1 MLRLKVA
8 PPSEK
13 ATEGSSVDHF
23 TSSAL
28 RALGITV
35 IEGSTEVCI
44 AFNHWH
50 PSVLNYINE
59 NQPNPINRR
68 FHRTIPRKL
77 GKEIGLGDA
86 DKESDGFDGSL
97 LGYINIPNA
106 TFVMW
111 DGFMKT
117 VAIDSMFTQIAE
129 NRAPILVA
137 LLEYTPAKQLSS
149 IRHLQQYQDHFLA
162 CCKST
167 SLHEVVDFPVKVRE
181 SSSVRHD
188 SCSFRKVCEVSGLT
202 GCK

>member
-1 MLRLKVA
+1 MFD
-8 PPSEK
+8 PSSP
-13 ATEGSSVDHF
+13 SSQDVF
-23 TSSAL
+23 
-28 RALGITV
+28 LGIQSQVTV
-35 IEGSTEVCI
+35 GTYLSKLRFIDGTYAISQQ
-44 AFNHWH
+44 ASGF
-50 PSVLNYINE
+50 YGNE
-59 NQPNPINRR
+59 SILMTVGAETSGVFSNN
-68 FHRTIPRKL
+68 RKL

-86 DKESDGFDGSL
+86 DKESGGWDGSL

-106 TFVMW
+106 TFVVW
-111 DGFMKT
+111 DRFLKT

-129 NRAPILVA
+129 NRAPIPVA

-149 IRHLQQYQDHFLA
+149 VRHLQQYQDHFLA

-188 SCSFRKVCEVSGLT
+188 SCSFRKVWEVSGLT